1 MKKLVALL
9 LMLSMLVPAAAG
21 SAEDGEKIQLVGM
34 CWGSTAQ
41 YEQQVAELME
51 ANPELAEKYE
61 VTWVLGGE
69 GDGDCAEKIR
79 LGLSANEY
87 MCDFSVLNYTQLP
100 EFARA
105 GVLADLTDAIAP
117 YQETMTEAAKTL
129 SQYEGQ
135 TLAVPFE
142 VKTKVW
148 FYRSDIFEECG
159 VDVESITDTDSFIA
173 AGKKIQETYPDSYM
187 WNFGSNTSPY
197 VFYLTLSGN
206 GASFFDENG
215 NYNIASDPGT
225 RAMLEDYKKMV
236 EDARTLDCDMFR
248 IGMMP
253 MNAIGS
259 FQKCVDFAKQAE
271 EYALK
276 LKEDGIDLYYHNHH
290 IEFMKVEGQYLLD
303 IIRANA
309 PHLGF
314 ELDTH
319 WIQRGG
325 ENPVK
330 FIEKYA
336 GSVRLL
342 HLKDYRIA
350 EVKMPDMSG
359 GMDMK
364 AFAKAFFS
372 DPVQFA
378 ELGQGNLPLKACIEA
393 GLAGGAEY
401 FLIEQDDAYGR
412 DPFDCLRDSRD
423 HLISLG
429 YADWF

>member
-1 MKKLVALL
+1 MSKKGLIGVQMSTIAPAKMPSFDAYDVMAKLV
-9 LMLSMLVPAAAG
+9 
-21 SAEDGEKIQLVGM
+21 D
-34 CWGSTAQ
+34 
-41 YEQQVAELME
+41 
-51 ANPELAEKYE
+51 
-61 VTWVLGGE
+61 LGYH
-69 GDGDCAEKIR
+69 CAEVSQVPMTKENVAGFRKAIDE
-79 LGLSANEY
+79 LNFNFSSLTASVAPIVPGMPGEY
-87 MCDFSVLNYTQLP
+87 LCN
-100 EFARA
+100 
-105 GVLADLTDAIAP
+105 
-117 YQETMTEAAKTL
+117 
-129 SQYEGQ
+129 
-135 TLAVPFE
+135 
-142 VKTKVW
+142 
-148 FYRSDIFEECG
+148 
-159 VDVESITDTDSFIA
+159 
-173 AGKKIQETYPDSYM
+173 PD
-187 WNFGSNTSPY
+187 
-197 VFYLTLSGN
+197 
-206 GASFFDENG
+206 
-215 NYNIASDPGT
+215 
-225 RAMLEDYKKMV
+225 DYKKMV

-253 MNAIGS
+253 MNAIGN
-259 FQKCVDFAKQAE
+259 FGKCVDFAKQAE
-271 EYALK
+271 DYALK